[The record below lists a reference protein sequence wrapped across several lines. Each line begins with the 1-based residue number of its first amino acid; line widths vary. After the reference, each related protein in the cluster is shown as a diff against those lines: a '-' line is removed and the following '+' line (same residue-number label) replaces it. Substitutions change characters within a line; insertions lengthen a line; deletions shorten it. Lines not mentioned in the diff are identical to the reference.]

1 VGGVATA
8 LGQDEAAATAAA
20 SEVKTMLTTPVT
32 EDGKSLL
39 YGKNTFTRTNHVL
52 GLGLN
57 IDF

>member
-1 VGGVATA
+1 
-8 LGQDEAAATAAA
+8 
-20 SEVKTMLTTPVT
+20 MLTTPVT

-39 YGKNTFTRTNHVL
+39 YGKNTFTRTNHVF